1 MTFTALLLAGG
12 ESRRMGADKATLI
25 FDGEPLWHKQVRLLR
40 AFEPEALWISA
51 RVRPAWCPPEIEV
64 IPDEVPSRGPLSGI
78 AAALSRMQ
86 TTHLLTLAVDMP
98 AMSLE
103 FLRKLRN
110 LARRGCGVIPANE
123 NFFEPLAGIY
133 PAEALS
139 AAIESLKNNQLSLQH
154 FAQSLCDSGLLNTCV
169 LQENERALFR
179 NLNEPRDLLRGPAVL

>member
-1 MTFTALLLAGG
+1 MTFTALLLVGG

-25 FDGEPLWHKQVRLLR
+25 LEGENLWQKQLQLLR

-51 RVRPAWCPPEIEV
+51 RIRPVWCPLEIEV
-64 IPDEVPSRGPLSGI
+64 IFDEVPSRGPLSGI

-110 LARRGCGVIPANE
+110 FARPGCGVIPTNE
-123 NFFEPLAGIY
+123 KFFEPLAGIY
-133 PAEALS
+133 PAAALS
-139 AAIESLKNNQLSLQH
+139 PAIESLKSNQLSLQS
-154 FAQSLCDSGLLNTCV
+154 FAQKLCNAGLLQTCV

-179 NLNEPRDLLRGPAVL
+179 NLNEPRDLL

>member
-1 MTFTALLLAGG
+1 MTFTALLLVGG

-25 FDGEPLWHKQVRLLR
+25 LEGENLWQKQLQLLR

-51 RVRPAWCPPEIEV
+51 RIRPVWCPLEIEV
-64 IPDEVPSRGPLSGI
+64 IFDEVPSRGPLSGI

-110 LARRGCGVIPANE
+110 FARPGCGVIPTNE
-123 NFFEPLAGIY
+123 KFFEPLAGIY
-133 PAEALS
+133 PAAALS
-139 AAIESLKNNQLSLQH
+139 PAIESLKSNQLSLQSS
-154 FAQSLCDSGLLNTCV
+154 AQKLCNAGLLQTCV

-179 NLNEPRDLLRGPAVL
+179 NLNEPRDLL